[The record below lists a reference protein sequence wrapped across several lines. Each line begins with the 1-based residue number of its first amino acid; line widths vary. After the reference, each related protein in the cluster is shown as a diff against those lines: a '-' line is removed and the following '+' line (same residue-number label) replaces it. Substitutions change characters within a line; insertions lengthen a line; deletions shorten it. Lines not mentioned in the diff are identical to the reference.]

1 MSERLFTF
9 LEQLKIVPHD
19 IHKQLSSFFVAALD
33 RPLCTENGL
42 KTFEYSAIRNLWS
55 NISSILIKEDDA
67 SLYLT
72 CLDRMY
78 TLAHDEDDKDVRYWW
93 VNFWINVGR
102 KLPQLAAH
110 RIEQLLIITIDR
122 KDFTCLSLLPVS
134 LIVLHRNISRYS
146 EMSFIDHRIQVS
158 QMKIYLRYSV
168 YVILLQ

>member
-9 LEQLKIVPHD
+9 LEQLKTVPHD

-55 NISSILIKEDDA
+55 RISSILIKEDDA
-67 SLYLT
+67 RLYLT

-78 TLAHDEDDKDVRYWW
+78 TLATDEDDKDVRYWW

-102 KLPQLAAH
+102 KLPQIAAD

-122 KDFTCLSLLPVS
+122 KDMTCLSLLPVKI
-134 LIVLHRNISRYS
+134 LKISQ
-146 EMSFIDHRIQVS
+146 ED
-158 QMKIYLRYSV
+158 LRFFV
-168 YVILLQ
+168 CIN

>member
-9 LEQLKIVPHD
+9 LQQLKTVPHD

-78 TLAHDEDDKDVRYWW
+78 TLAYDEDDKDVKYWLA
-93 VNFWINVGR
+93 NFWINVGM
-102 KLPQLAAH
+102 KLPHLAVN
-110 RIEQLLIITIDR
+110 RIQQLLIITIDH
-122 KDFTCLSLLPVS
+122 KDFTCLSLLPV
-134 LIVLHRNISRYS
+134 NIFKLT
-146 EMSFIDHRIQVS
+146 FILRINLS
-158 QMKIYLRYSV
+158 YIFLYFHE
-168 YVILLQ
+168 

>member
-9 LEQLKIVPHD
+9 LEQLTVPHD
-19 IHKQLSSFFVAALD
+19 IHKQLSSLLVTALD

-42 KTFEYSAIRNLWS
+42 KTFEYFIIKNLWS

-78 TLAHDEDDKDVRYWW
+78 TLAYDEDDKDVRYWW

-102 KLPQLAAH
+102 KLPQIAAD
-110 RIEQLLIITIDR
+110 RIQQLLIITIDR
-122 KDFTCLSLLPVS
+122 KDMTCLSLLPVKIFK
-134 LIVLHRNISRYS
+134 LT
-146 EMSFIDHRIQVS
+146 FILRINLS
-158 QMKIYLRYSV
+158 
-168 YVILLQ
+168 